1 MSGAAVD
8 IADSLDRFIAR
19 CVAPASR
26 RPEPFDRDWRSPCE
40 RGAPFTGPQGTPLV
54 DWQPVR
60 REAADDSPLDGVE
73 RALGLALHPDA
84 KSYYG
89 RWWSACVAARAPDG
103 PVSLI
108 FLWNADDA
116 ERLAENL
123 IGHALAKRQQKAAF
137 TVFFANTES
146 DSEYFLSIDNATGA
160 VLLEEPGRPPIRQV
174 APSLSAFLD
183 SLEATAV

>member
-1 MSGAAVD
+1 MIDAAVD
-8 IADSLDRFIAR
+8 VAESLDRFIAR
-19 CVAPASR
+19 CVHAIGP
-26 RPEPFDRDWRSPCE
+26 RPEPFDQDWRSPCE
-40 RGAPFTGPQGTPLV
+40 RGAPFAGPDGAPLV

-60 REAADDSPLDGVE
+60 RDVAHDNPLDAVE
-73 RALGLALHPDA
+73 RALELALHPDA

-89 RWWSACVAARAPDG
+89 RWWSACIRARAPDG

-123 IGHALAKRQQKAAF
+123 IGHALAKRRQRAPF
-137 TVFFANTES
+137 TVFFANTDS

-160 VLLEEPGRPPIRQV
+160 IWLEEPGRPPIRQV

-183 SLEATAV
+183 SLEAAPV

>member
-1 MSGAAVD
+1 MS
-8 IADSLDRFIAR
+8 ISDSLDRLIAR
-19 CVAPASR
+19 CITPEGP
-26 RPEPFDRDWRSPCE
+26 RPEPFDREWRSPCE
-40 RGAPFTGPQGTPLV
+40 RGAPFTGPDGTPLV
-54 DWQPVR
+54 DWRPVR
-60 REAADDSPLDGVE
+60 RDAGVDNPLDGVE
-73 RALGLALHPDA
+73 RALALELHPDA
-84 KSYYG
+84 KFYYG
-89 RWWSACVAARAPDG
+89 SWWSACIAARAPDG

-123 IGHALAKRQQKAAF
+123 IGHALAKRQQRSPL
-137 TVFFANTES
+137 TVFFANTDN

-174 APSLSAFLD
+174 APSLAAFLD